1 MIDKNVQMMDAGMAM
16 FNSSAGFGEI
26 IGMTKSELMRLGGKI
41 YEVGDRDGGKFST
54 TVPPKDL
61 PDGIGDCDLFL
72 DWSNSGR
79 KRYISAKIESA
90 GDGRYVVRFKEGNK
104 NTSLRNLFFA
114 LLGAYGIIGLIL
126 AGNPV
131 GKLSGI
137 ALALFSLYLWAKPSM
152 KAKRVVEDL
161 IHTINTI
168 Q

>member
-1 MIDKNVQMMDAGMAM
+1 MIDKSVQMMDAGMAM
-16 FNSSAGFGEI
+16 FNSNAGFGEI

-54 TVPPKDL
+54 TVPPEDL
-61 PDGIGDCDLFL
+61 PEGIGDCDLFL
-72 DWSNSGR
+72 DWSCTGR
-79 KRYISAKIESA
+79 RRYISARVESA
-90 GDGRYVVRFKEGNK
+90 GEGRYVVRFKEGNK
-104 NTSLRNLFFA
+104 NTTFRNLCFA

-137 ALALFSLYLWAKPSM
+137 ALALFSLYLWAKPSI
-152 KAKRVVEDL
+152 KAKRAVEEL